1 MEHIK
6 LFEDFEDHYTFECS
20 GSPMPEFRTKADFFD
35 FMSKCG
41 FKHTTLNKNTNMLI
55 VVSKDFGSL
64 KCQKAEKAL
73 EVLYYRKIFFRVK
86 KTKDWQ
92 WLIISR
98 IGKVRVCNKISG
110 VKYIKKMSLRKGTKR
125 KCKS

>member
-64 KCQKAEKAL
+64 KCQKAEKYGIPIYTYKEART
-73 EVLYYRKIFFRVK
+73 EVK
-86 KTKDWQ
+86 KLSQ
-92 WLIISR
+92 NVS
-98 IGKVRVCNKISG
+98 
-110 VKYIKKMSLRKGTKR
+110 KYNL
-125 KCKS
+125 